1 MSSSSS
7 TTTPISSTV
16 SIAIDNDAFTDAED
30 FVNLTVTTE
39 STANSTTT
47 TTVADRHEMA
57 LQATIAA
64 LIHNTSRR
72 KPPATAVSSAAA
84 PPPRISSIPHERL
97 VTQVNHVLMY
107 TVLPASSS
115 SSSSAASAPVD
126 DAVSAPRSAQ
136 VSASRRRAGSLFLS
150 TYRLRFGNAWQIALS
165 SIANVEK
172 SGGPGMQSSA
182 WFGAA
187 APADSPPALLVYSRD
202 PRPPVRFEF
211 ATAPVALDHH
221 HDHHEGDGAMSRCAF
236 FDLVVALAFPHSLR
250 HSFALQRREAAALA
264 LSSPAADDPLLYT
277 YDADLDADLD
287 LMGIARADAPCSC
300 HRVLSVLDSPVG
312 ALSATPSPS
321 PSPPPP
327 AFSRFV
333 QGLFSAE
340 AAPPEVISVS
350 GGGATA
356 AGSEQPS
363 PSSTPELAAALSVE
377 EALAETR
384 RLFPRCLRC
393 SGWRVS
399 RVNANGAVCPTYPD
413 RLVVPAALADADIAA
428 AAAHRSSQRFVVLG
442 YRHAASGGVIMRASQ
457 PRVGIGGH
465 RHRGDELLVAAAR
478 RACVRADDAGDGA
491 QLLIVD
497 ARPIANA
504 MANMALGGG
513 YESTQQYVHCSLTF
527 LGIANI
533 HAVKTNLGRVTA
545 ACGDD
550 GSAPDC
556 ARVTLAAGP
565 WLEQL
570 RRLLEG
576 AQTTAQHVDGGGA
589 VLLHCSDGWDRTPQ
603 LLILARVLL
612 DSNARTARGLCAL
625 LRQQWL
631 ALGHKSTERLGL
643 CERGDSKEQSPVLL
657 QLLEALWNVFQQ
669 HPSAFEFTPKFLA
682 LLLHY
687 STSVRFAS
695 FFGNNERERVALG
708 VYRQRDACLWRYLLG
723 GEAEREHGAW
733 SNPLYDSVQTS
744 GAPLRLAVGGCDV
757 RLWTAMHRRS
767 IDGASAL
774 EAGEWQEIPLTF
786 DSEGAVLRRVRMLV
800 RSRDDFQIQ

>member
-1 MSSSSS
+1 MLPVLPANTTSS
-7 TTTPISSTV
+7 TT
-16 SIAIDNDAFTDAED
+16 
-30 FVNLTVTTE
+30 
-39 STANSTTT
+39 
-47 TTVADRHEMA
+47 
-57 LQATIAA
+57 
-64 LIHNTSRR
+64 
-72 KPPATAVSSAAA
+72 
-84 PPPRISSIPHERL
+84 
-97 VTQVNHVLMY
+97 
-107 TVLPASSS
+107 ASV
-115 SSSSAASAPVD
+115 PLD
-126 DAVSAPRSAQ
+126 DVSAPRSPH
-136 VSASRRRAGSLFLS
+136 VSAARRRVGSLFLS
-150 TYRLRFGNAWQIALS
+150 TYRLRFAHAWQIPLS
-165 SIANVEK
+165 SIANLEK

-182 WFGAA
+182 WFGTA
-187 APADSPPALLVYSRD
+187 APADSAPAIVVYSRD
-202 PRPPVRFEF
+202 PRPPMRFEF
-211 ATAPVALDHH
+211 PVD
-221 HDHHEGDGAMSRCAF
+221 DDVDNPNGGAMSRCAL
-236 FDLVVALAFPHSLR
+236 FDLIVALAFPHSLR
-250 HSFALQRREAAALA
+250 HSFALQRREASSLVVAAA
-264 LSSPAADDPLLYT
+264 ASSSAASSSSSNDEPLYT
-277 YDADLDADLD
+277 YDADLDADLE
-287 LMGIARADAPCSC
+287 LMGIADNVPCSC
-300 HRVLSVLDSPVG
+300 HRVLSVLDLPG
-312 ALSATPSPS
+312 GGIAATPSPS

-340 AAPPEVISVS
+340 VALPEVISVS
-350 GGGATA
+350 GGGAPNGVA
-356 AGSEQPS
+356 PGSEQPSPS
-363 PSSTPELAAALSVE
+363 PSSTPELAATLNVE

-399 RVNANGAVCPTYPD
+399 RVNTNGAVCPTYPD
-413 RLVVPAALADADIAA
+413 RLIVPAALADVDIAA

-442 YRHAASGGVIMRASQ
+442 YRHAVSGGVIMRASQ

-497 ARPIANA
+497 ARPLANA

-513 YESTQQYVHCSLTF
+513 YESTQHYVHCSLVF
-527 LGIANI
+527 LGVANI

-545 ACGDD
+545 ACADD

-657 QLLEALWNVFQQ
+657 QLLECLWNVWQQ

-708 VYRQRDACLWRYLLG
+708 VHRQRDACLWRYLLG

-733 SNPLYDSVQTS
+733 SNPLYDSVQTG

-767 IDGASAL
+767 MDATNAL
-774 EAGEWQEIPLTF
+774 DAGEWQEIPLTF
-786 DSEGAVLRRVRMLV
+786 DSEGAMIRRVRMLV

>member
-1 MSSSSS
+1 MC
-7 TTTPISSTV
+7 TIQC
-16 SIAIDNDAFTDAED
+16 
-30 FVNLTVTTE
+30 VNA
-39 STANSTTT
+39 S
-47 TTVADRHEMA
+47 
-57 LQATIAA
+57 ATQSVD
-64 LIHNTSRR
+64 TSE
-72 KPPATAVSSAAA
+72 T
-84 PPPRISSIPHERL
+84 RIS
-97 VTQVNHVLMY
+97 
-107 TVLPASSS
+107 AS
-115 SSSSAASAPVD
+115 D
-126 DAVSAPRSAQ
+126 
-136 VSASRRRAGSLFLS
+136 RRRPGVLSGPLFVS
-150 TYRLRFGNAWQIALS
+150 TYRIRFAHAWQLPISA
-165 SIANVEK
+165 IANVEK
-172 SGGPGMQSSA
+172 TGGPSMQSSA
-182 WFGAA
+182 WFGSSV
-187 APADSPPALLVYSRD
+187 PADSPPAIVVYSRD
-202 PRPPVRFEF
+202 ARPPAKFEF
-211 ATAPVALDHH
+211 SSSADLDVDSARSAL
-221 HDHHEGDGAMSRCAF
+221 
-236 FDLVVALAFPHSLR
+236 FDLIVALAFPHSLR
-250 HSFALQRREAAALA
+250 SSFALQRREASIAIAAN
-264 LSSPAADDPLLYT
+264 AASLNNDDPSES
-277 YDADLDADLD
+277 YDSDLDADLD
-287 LMGIARADAPCSC
+287 LMGISQLPCSC
-300 HRVLSVLDSPVG
+300 HRALSLLDSPPG
-312 ALSATPSPS
+312 ALSSTPSPS

-333 QGLFSAE
+333 QGLFSND
-340 AAPPEVISVS
+340 APLPEVVTLNGGSVGG
-350 GGGATA
+350 GGGANGTGGGGGTA
-356 AGSEQPS
+356 ESPS
-363 PSSTPELAAALSVE
+363 PASTPELAATLNVE

-413 RLVVPAALADADIAA
+413 RLVVPAALSDNDIAA
-428 AAAHRSSQRFVVLG
+428 AASHRSSQRFIVLG
-442 YRHAASGGVIMRASQ
+442 YRHAASGGAILRASQ

-465 RHRGDELLVAAAR
+465 RHRGDELVVAAAR
-478 RACVRADDAGDGA
+478 RACLRADDAGDGA

-497 ARPIANA
+497 ARPLANA

-513 YESTQQYVHCSLTF
+513 YESTQHYVHCGLTF

-533 HAVKTNLGRVTA
+533 HAVKSNLTRVTA

-550 GSAPDC
+550 GAPDC

-570 RRLLEG
+570 RRLLDG

-657 QLLEALWNVFQQ
+657 QLLECLWNVWQQ

-695 FFGNNERERVALG
+695 FFGNNERERVTLG
-708 VYRQRDACLWRYLLG
+708 VYRQRDASLWRYLLG

-733 SNPLYDSVQTS
+733 SNPLYDSVQNG

-757 RLWTAMHRRS
+757 RLWTAMHRRG
-767 IDGASAL
+767 IDAAQAL
-774 EAGEWQEIPLTF
+774 EAGHWAEIPLTF
-786 DSEGAVLRRVRMLV
+786 DSEGAMIRRIRMLV